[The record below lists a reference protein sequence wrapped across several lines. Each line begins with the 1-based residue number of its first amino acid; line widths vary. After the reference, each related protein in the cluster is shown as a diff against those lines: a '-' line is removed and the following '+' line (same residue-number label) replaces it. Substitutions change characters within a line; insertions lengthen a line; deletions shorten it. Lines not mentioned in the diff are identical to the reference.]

1 MPDSKVST
9 VIGFDLGTVYTG
21 VAVGQTVTGQ
31 ANPLR
36 ALKSKQ
42 GKPDWLSIESLIN
55 TWQPQKL
62 IVGLPTQLDGS
73 DDEMTAAAKKFS
85 RQLEGRFHIDAILVD
100 ERLTTREAYD
110 ISIESGEFK
119 DKQQIDSISAA
130 LLTESWLRDYLEHS
144 KSG

>member
-21 VAVGQTVTGQ
+21 VAVGQTITGQ

-42 GKPDWLSIESLIN
+42 RKPDWNSIESLIK
-55 TWQPQKL
+55 TWHPEKL
-62 IVGLPTQLDGS
+62 IVGLPTHLDGS
-73 DDEMTAAAKKFS
+73 DDEMTEAAKKFS
-85 RQLEGRFHIDAILVD
+85 RQLEGRFHIDTVLVD
-100 ERLTTREAYD
+100 ERLTTREAFD

-130 LLTESWLRDYLEHS
+130 LLTESWLREYLGNS
-144 KSG
+144 QSN

>member
-21 VAVGQTVTGQ
+21 VAVGQTITGQ

-42 GKPDWLSIESLIN
+42 RKPDWSSIESLIK
-55 TWQPQKL
+55 TWHPQKL
-62 IVGLPTQLDGS
+62 IVGLPTHLDGS
-73 DDEMTAAAKKFS
+73 DDEMTEAAKKFS
-85 RQLEGRFHIDAILVD
+85 RQLEGRFHIDTVLVD

-119 DKQQIDSISAA
+119 EKQQIDSISAA
-130 LLTESWLRDYLEHS
+130 LLTESWLREYLS
-144 KSG
+144 SSQSY